1 MRTFWWRSVN
11 YKLDF
16 GSAVTTYVGIA
27 KHSRKQTHSEG
38 QRGLWGAI
46 TSVGPRQSLLSRQ
59 GPPIDICE
67 NLIYLKCTAQAHIPT
82 FLKPGLESVKGR
94 YNQVTAMTHNQKGQ
108 LVTHCNLHQQVPYR
122 LERRLTTQGIITFF
136 LAKGT
141 LGVESGVSQSGRPVR
156 PSVCDFHGSQG
167 RTPKLTGNVR
177 WSFPLFQDGVSSAS
191 SVPPST

>member
-1 MRTFWWRSVN
+1 MRTFRWRSVN

-108 LVTHCNLHQQVPYR
+108 LAYIVAYTNGCPEGYKVIGHREVYCILSDCGKSWY
-122 LERRLTTQGIITFF
+122 GIW
-136 LAKGT
+136 
-141 LGVESGVSQSGRPVR
+141 
-156 PSVCDFHGSQG
+156 C
-167 RTPKLTGNVR
+167 
-177 WSFPLFQDGVSSAS
+177 S
-191 SVPPST
+191 SVREACSAAGVLSPRLPGT